1 MSPLSTLAAALA
13 SCWLAQAEPAP
24 PEPPPPPVAPTTPDP
39 GAPSPGA
46 PPDEPRPRL
55 NSMTVAARF
64 AYRLGT
70 DGSSLA
76 PAAGF
81 SLGASYQRRYLTLA
95 DRLGLGVD
103 VDFFYDHFA
112 ADVQTAQPINNALAS
127 PPDAQR
133 VISQT
138 SFAALQTLAVDAA
151 PVVLWLG
158 AGAGVTVASLSTP
171 EVALQPGALTAVQ
184 PLGRAAV
191 GLDVTIA
198 PRTAVGLRADF
209 THPLTH
215 PTLTTTMGET
225 YRPFGDLFDVGLG
238 LLYRF

>member
-1 MSPLSTLAAALA
+1 MSTLSPLSTLAAALA

-24 PEPPPPPVAPTTPDP
+24 PEPPPPPAAPTPGDP
-39 GAPSPGA
+39 SEPSE
-46 PPDEPRPRL
+46 PPARP
-55 NSMTVAARF
+55 NSMSVAARF

-70 DGSSLA
+70 PGSSLA

-81 SLGASYQRRYLTLA
+81 SLGATYQRRYLTLA

-112 ADVQTAQPINNALAS
+112 ADVQTAQPINNAVAS

-138 SFAALQTLAVDAA
+138 SFAALQTLSVDAA
-151 PVVLWLG
+151 PVVLWVG

-191 GLDVTIA
+191 GVDVTIA

-215 PTLTTTMGET
+215 PTLTTTTGET